1 MPLDPARHT
10 LANGAIVLVKENR
23 TTPAVSMLAAVRA
36 GGYDDPPGRDGTAA
50 LTARVLDR
58 GTSTRSRDAIADEL
72 DRRGASLGVS
82 ASRHLMSVNA
92 TCLAEDLGPVLALV
106 ADILQHPAFADDDV
120 TTRRAELITTIRQ
133 AEDDPAS
140 VAADAFMAELY
151 AGHPYGRRVRG
162 TIPSVERLARADLQ
176 AFHAARFTPAALM
189 LVVVGD
195 VDAPAVI
202 DRAGRELGRWR
213 AAAAGPAGPE
223 VPDPKGPLHR
233 RLRSIPMM
241 SKSQTDVVYGFVG
254 LRRRDPDY
262 YAAAVMNNA
271 LGQYAMGGRLG
282 DSIRERQGMAYY
294 VSSELDAGLG
304 AGPLLIRAGVS
315 AANVEKTIASI
326 DHELNLVLADGLP
339 PKDVEDSKRFLVGSL
354 PRQLETNAAIASFLL
369 AVELYGLG
377 LDFDARYPSLIGAV
391 EPEAATAAARRLFDP
406 TRATI
411 AVAGPW
417 SAPSSSTSISP

>member
-1 MPLDPARHT
+1 MPLDPARYA
-10 LANGAIVLVKENR
+10 LANGSIVLVKENR
-23 TTPAVSMLAAVRA
+23 TTPAVSVLAAVPA
-36 GGYDDPPGRDGTAA
+36 GAYDDPPGRDGTAA

-58 GTSTRSRDAIADEL
+58 GTLTRSRDAIADEL
-72 DRRGASLGVS
+72 DRRGASLGVA

-92 TCLAEDLGPVLALV
+92 TCLAEDLGPVLSLI
-106 ADILQHPAFADDDV
+106 ADILQHPAFPDDDV

-151 AGHPYGRRVRG
+151 AGHPYARRVRG
-162 TIPSVERLARADLQ
+162 AIPSVERLERADLQ
-176 AFHAARFTPAALM
+176 AFHAARFTPAALI
-189 LVVVGD
+189 LAVVGD
-195 VDAPAVI
+195 VETAAVF
-202 DRAGRELGRWR
+202 DRASRELGQWT
-213 AAAAGPAGPE
+213 AAATGFGTPQ
-223 VPDPKGPLHR
+223 VPDPTGARHR

-241 SKSQTDVVYGFVG
+241 NKSQTDVVYGFVG

-294 VSSELDAGLG
+294 VSSDLDAGLG
-304 AGPLLIRAGVS
+304 AGPLMIRAGVA

-326 DHELNLVLADGLP
+326 DHELTVVLADGLP
-339 PKDVEDSKRFLVGSL
+339 RKDVEDSKRFLVGSL

-377 LDFDARYPSLIGAV
+377 LDFDARYSSLIDAV
-391 EPEAATAAARRLFDP
+391 APEAATAAARRLFDP
-406 TRATI
+406 SRATI

-417 SAPSSSTSISP
+417 SAPSSSTSTSP